1 MNSHHQSSAN
11 SSLESNE
18 EDMNIVAL
26 WLRKDPKRWI
36 LGGLIGFVAGL
47 ISMAV
52 GGGIASYY
60 GLQASFPI
68 KLLGTP
74 IIGASATEFTSSS
87 GIDNGAIPLVEAG
100 RSIGSNKFVV
110 PPRAVLLSKLNP
122 RIPRVWAP
130 DSVFGNAVCSTEF
143 LVLVPN
149 EGVDRRFFSA
159 LCGCTIITSKMKL
172 YAIGTT
178 GSHQRIS
185 PSQVTSLEISF
196 PESVEEQ
203 RSIATILFD
212 MDAEIREI
220 ELKQNKAAA
229 VKQGMMQNLLTGKI
243 RLV

>member
-87 GIDNGAIPLVEAG
+87 GFIAGFAVYSFICIFWGVLYGHFVASAKFANLLAMGLVWG
-100 RSIGSNKFVV
+100 TFLWVFNWNLYLQSF
-110 PPRAVLLSKLNP
+110 KL
-122 RIPRVWAP
+122 IYAAQV
-130 DSVFGNAVCSTEF
+130 DSRPAFAVCVVYGFSLALIGFLDRRTEF
-143 LVLVPN
+143 V
-149 EGVDRRFFSA
+149 
-159 LCGCTIITSKMKL
+159 
-172 YAIGTT
+172 
-178 GSHQRIS
+178 
-185 PSQVTSLEISF
+185 
-196 PESVEEQ
+196 
-203 RSIATILFD
+203 
-212 MDAEIREI
+212 
-220 ELKQNKAAA
+220 
-229 VKQGMMQNLLTGKI
+229 
-243 RLV
+243 